1 MSLLARLF
9 ALLALLPALAAASEA
24 PPPLGQPRDF
34 SLPGRET
41 IALDNGLQVTFID
54 YGIVPKVTVLA
65 VVRTGNIDDGPSTWL
80 ADLTTEMMK
89 EGAGSLA
96 AADIARRAAE
106 MGGELFAAAGSEQSS
121 VGMSVLSEHAAE
133 AAALVA
139 SVLRQPAFP
148 PEELPRVVANLQ
160 RGVAVALSDPG
171 SIASRALYEMLYPGH
186 PFGRL
191 LPSPEQLAGYT
202 IEDVREFHRRNF
214 GALRTHVYVAG
225 RYDRAEL
232 ERALRTAFSGWP
244 AGTPPTDAPPRAAAG
259 LRVRLIDRP
268 GAPQSV
274 IQMALP
280 APDPTRPD
288 YLSFNVMNSL
298 LGGPLIS
305 RIVTSLR
312 EEKGYAYSPGT
323 SLNVWRRAALWTF
336 DAEVATADT
345 AAALEETFKQVER
358 LRSEP
363 PAVGELAAVKN
374 YRSGLFVIGNSSPG
388 GVLGQLAFVDLHGLS
403 DDYLTTW
410 VARVNALT
418 PEQVT
423 AAAAA
428 WLDLSGATVV
438 IVGDLARIEDG
449 VRALP
454 QFRTADIV
462 TQR

>member
-1 MSLLARLF
+1 MSPVARLLT
-9 ALLALLPALAAASEA
+9 LLALFPALAVAGEV

-41 IALDNGLQVTFID
+41 VALDNGLQVTFID

-65 VVRTGNIDDGPSTWL
+65 VVRTGNVDDGPSTWL
-80 ADLTTEMMK
+80 VDLTTEMMK
-89 EGAGSLA
+89 EGAGGLA
-96 AADIARRAAE
+96 AADIARRAAD
-106 MGGELFAAAGSEQSS
+106 MGGELFAAAGSEQTS
-121 VGMSVLSEHAAE
+121 VGMSVLSEHAPE

-139 SVLRQPAFP
+139 AVLRQPAFP
-148 PEELPRVVANLQ
+148 PEQLPRIVANLQ

-191 LPSPEQLAGYT
+191 LPSPEQLAAYT
-202 IEDVREFHRRNF
+202 IEDLREFHRRNF
-214 GALRTHVYVAG
+214 GARRTHVYVAG
-225 RYDRAEL
+225 RYDRAEI
-232 ERALRTAFSGWP
+232 ERALRTAFSGWS
-244 AGTPPTDAPPRAAAG
+244 AGAPPTDDPPRATGG

-274 IQMALP
+274 IRMALT

-288 YLSFNVMNSL
+288 YLSFSVMNTL
-298 LGGPLIS
+298 LGGPLFS
-305 RIVTSLR
+305 RIVSSLR

-323 SLNVWRRAALWTF
+323 SLDVWRRAGLWTF

-345 AAALEETFKQVER
+345 AAALEETFRQVER
-358 LRSEP
+358 LRAEP
-363 PAVGELAAVKN
+363 PAAGELAAVKN
-374 YRSGLFVIGNSSPG
+374 YRSGLFVISNSSPG
-388 GVLGQLAFVDLHGLS
+388 GVLGQLAFVDLHGLP

-418 PEQVT
+418 PDQLT

-428 WLDLSGATVV
+428 RLDLSGATVV
-438 IVGDLARIEDG
+438 IVGDLAKIEDG
-449 VRALP
+449 IRALP

>member
-9 ALLALLPALAAASEA
+9 TLLALLPSLTAASEA

-202 IEDVREFHRRNF
+202 IEDVREFHRRHF
-214 GALRTHVYVAG
+214 GARRTHVYVAG

-232 ERALRTAFSGWP
+232 EQALRTAFSGWS
-244 AGTPPTDAPPRAAAG
+244 AGTPEGCSCRCPPRRAPWSGCKGIDSEHVRFRFQQPVTHAIG
-259 LRVRLIDRP
+259 YFRVCEE
-268 GAPQSV
+268 GS
-274 IQMALP
+274 
-280 APDPTRPD
+280 
-288 YLSFNVMNSL
+288 
-298 LGGPLIS
+298 GGC
-305 RIVTSLR
+305 
-312 EEKGYAYSPGT
+312 
-323 SLNVWRRAALWTF
+323 RA
-336 DAEVATADT
+336 
-345 AAALEETFKQVER
+345 R
-358 LRSEP
+358 
-363 PAVGELAAVKN
+363 
-374 YRSGLFVIGNSSPG
+374 
-388 GVLGQLAFVDLHGLS
+388 
-403 DDYLTTW
+403 
-410 VARVNALT
+410 
-418 PEQVT
+418 
-423 AAAAA
+423 
-428 WLDLSGATVV
+428 
-438 IVGDLARIEDG
+438 
-449 VRALP
+449 
-454 QFRTADIV
+454 
-462 TQR
+462 